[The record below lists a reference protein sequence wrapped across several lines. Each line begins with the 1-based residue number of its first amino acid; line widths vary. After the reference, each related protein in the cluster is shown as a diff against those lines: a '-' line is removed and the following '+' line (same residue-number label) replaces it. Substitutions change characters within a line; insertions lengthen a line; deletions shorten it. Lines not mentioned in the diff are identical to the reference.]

1 MRIIIIRHG
10 EPDNPNQTLT
20 KKGFEEVNALGEF
33 YRDLK
38 FKDAY
43 SSPLA
48 RAKLTAEGFLS
59 YHNNINA
66 TILPWLEEFPCK
78 ITPPYLDKKIITWD
92 YLPSYFTK
100 QEEFYDN
107 NKYLDH
113 PLFEYANVK
122 EKYNEVVTSFDDLL
136 KNYGY
141 ERDGRIYKVTQSNR
155 DTIIL
160 FCHLGIM
167 SIIMSHIMNIPYI
180 LIAQHFVCP
189 PSGVTILTSE
199 ERENGIAQFRC
210 SQYGDI
216 SHLNAK
222 NLTPS
227 FHGRFCETFDSDER
241 H

>member
-20 KKGFEEVNALGEF
+20 KKGFEEVSALSDF
-33 YRDLK
+33 YRNLK

-43 SSPLA
+43 SSPLM
-48 RAKLTAEGFLS
+48 RAKLTAEGFLK
-59 YHNNINA
+59 YHNKTA

-78 ITPPYLDKKIITWD
+78 ILPPYRTQPIITWD
-92 YLPSYFTK
+92 YLPSYFVE
-100 QEEFYDN
+100 QESFYDN
-107 NKYLDH
+107 EKYLDH
-113 PLFEYANVK
+113 PLFKEANVK
-122 EKYNEVVTSFDDLL
+122 EKYQEVTKSFDELL
-136 KNYGY
+136 KRYGY
-141 ERDGRIYKVTQSNR
+141 ERDKKLYKVKKSNK
-155 DTIIL
+155 DTIIF
-160 FCHLGIM
+160 FCHFGIM
-167 SIIMSHIMNIPYI
+167 SILMSHIMNIPYI
-180 LIAQHFVCP
+180 LIAQHFICP

-199 ERENGIAQFRC
+199 EREEGIAQFRC